1 MCRLD
6 AQPWLLLLGRPLLYD
21 RLQDATPR
29 PTRYSLPQLC
39 TPHPSVRRSRHL
51 SEGGQSTSPLVS
63 HIETQVSVP
72 HGSSAFSQGWVERC
86 SDSCRRGPAVPGTPP
101 PGHRGGAQS
110 RRPHTTASTGVQRS
124 LSQQL
129 RGATLSNNLEC
140 AAAMVTHTPSQATAH
155 ISPCCLLPP
164 TLFLT
169 HPSSPDKSILPGG
182 LYKSSMA
189 QNLPGPTD
197 LESFQRL
204 QGATAAGSLQIGEY
218 SSTHPILTTPSGCM
232 STCCCLLQTTTCS
245 KASGELG
252 QHGETLSLQKTKI
265 SRARWCACGTGY
277 SRG

>member
-1 MCRLD
+1 MKGDSLHP
-6 AQPWLLLLGRPLLYD
+6 PWCLTSKPKCPFHMGV
-21 RLQDATPR
+21 QH
-29 PTRYSLPQLC
+29 SL
-39 TPHPSVRRSRHL
+39 R
-51 SEGGQSTSPLVS
+51 GGW
-63 HIETQVSVP
+63 
-72 HGSSAFSQGWVERC
+72 SAAPIPAAGASA
-86 SDSCRRGPAVPGTPP
+86 GPAVPGAPP

-110 RRPHTTASTGVQRS
+110 SRPHTTGVQRS

-265 SRARWCACGTGY
+265 SRARFLN
-277 SRG
+277 S